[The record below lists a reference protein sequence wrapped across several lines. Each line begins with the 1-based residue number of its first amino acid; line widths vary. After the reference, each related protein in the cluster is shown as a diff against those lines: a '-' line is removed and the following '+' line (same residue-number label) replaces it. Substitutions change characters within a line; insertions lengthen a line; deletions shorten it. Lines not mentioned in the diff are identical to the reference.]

1 MNKDILKYIT
11 NTSIGISSKEKFVA
25 IIGGSPSKGARSPKL
40 WNAAFKKLNRN
51 IKMYPLDVNPENL
64 KKLINFLGKNKN
76 FLGGAV
82 TVPYKEKV
90 YKLLQKNSTREAK
103 KIEAVNCLYRNNK
116 NILKITN
123 TDGEASIE
131 AFKKKFKKTKVR
143 KILVIG
149 CGGAG
154 KAVST
159 YFASLEDTKKLTI
172 LSRKNIDQIF
182 AKKIKAQWL
191 HRKKINEMD
200 NNFDLIINCTTL
212 GFNKDLNK
220 MPLSKKYILE
230 LKKKTIIYD
239 IIYKPLK
246 TKLIKSVKSK
256 GIKFLNGL
264 DMNLYQAALAFNYV
278 NKSNLNLNKIKKI
291 MKV

>member
-230 LKKKTIIYD
+230 LKKK
-239 IIYKPLK
+239 
-246 TKLIKSVKSK
+246 
-256 GIKFLNGL
+256 
-264 DMNLYQAALAFNYV
+264 NYH
-278 NKSNLNLNKIKKI
+278 L
-291 MKV
+291 

>member
-90 YKLLQKNSTREAK
+90 YRLLQKNSTREAK